1 MKKKPA
7 AKKTVAKKSTSST
20 ALKKV
25 VKKKTAPAKTSSGKT
40 ESAAAIVE
48 ELRKKGSQAIK
59 NVLLKHGAT
68 EPFFGTKISDMKPIQ
83 KRLKK
88 HYQLALDLYATGI
101 SDAMYLAGLIADET
115 QFTRADLE
123 RWLDEAPW
131 YMISEYTVP
140 WVAAESAHGWELA
153 RKWIESKEEKTAA
166 CGWTVLSNLI
176 AVKPDEE
183 LDFGALQK
191 LLERVRKTIHQQP
204 NRVRCAMNNFV
215 ISCGGYLQ
223 PLTAQAQKAAKEIG
237 VVEVDMG
244 DTSCKVPFAP
254 EYIEKM
260 HSRGM
265 LGKKRKTC
273 RC

>member
-7 AKKTVAKKSTSST
+7 PKKPVATKTAAHTAKKVAAKTPVAKT
-20 ALKKV
+20 
-25 VKKKTAPAKTSSGKT
+25 GRQ

-48 ELRKKGSQAIK
+48 ELRKLGSESIK
-59 NVLLKHGAT
+59 NVLRKHGAT
-68 EPFFGTKISDMKPIQ
+68 EPFFGTKITDMKPIQ

-88 HYQLALDLYATGI
+88 NYQLAKDLYATGI

-115 QFTRADLE
+115 QMTKADLQA
-123 RWLDEAPW
+123 WLDKAPW

-153 RKWIESKEEKTAA
+153 QKWIDSRDEKTAA
-166 CGWTVLSNLI
+166 CGWTTLSNLI

-183 LDFGALQK
+183 LDFPALLK
-191 LLERVRKTIHQQP
+191 LLERVRKTIHQSP
-204 NRVRCAMNNFV
+204 NRVRGAMNCFV

-223 PLTAQAQKAAKEIG
+223 PLTAQAHKFAKEIG
-237 VVEVDMG
+237 VVEMDMG

-254 EYIEKM
+254 EYIERM
-260 HSRGM
+260 HERGQ
-265 LGKKRKTC
+265 LGKKKKTC

>member
-7 AKKTVAKKSTSST
+7 AKPVQKATAVKTKA
-20 ALKKV
+20 
-25 VKKKTAPAKTSSGKT
+25 APKQ

-48 ELRKKGSQAIK
+48 ELRKLGSESIK
-59 NVLLKHGAT
+59 RVLLKHGAT
-68 EPFFGTKISDMKPIQ
+68 EPFFGTKIQDMKPIQ
-83 KRLKK
+83 KRIKK
-88 HYQLALDLYATGI
+88 NYELAKELYATGI

-115 QFTRADLE
+115 RMTRADLQN
-123 RWLDEAPW
+123 WLGKAPW

-153 RKWIESKEEKTAA
+153 QKWIESKEEKTAA
-166 CGWTVLSNLI
+166 CGWTTLSNLI

-183 LDFGALQK
+183 LDFDVLSK
-191 LLERVRKTIHQQP
+191 LIERVRKTIHQAP
-204 NRVRCAMNNFV
+204 NRVRSAMNGFV

-223 PLTAQAQKAAKEIG
+223 PLTAQAQIAAKAIG
-237 VVEVDMG
+237 VVEVDLG

-254 EYIEKM
+254 EYIAKM
-260 HSRGM
+260 HARGM

>member
-1 MKKKPA
+1 MKKKPTPKQSA
-7 AKKTVAKKSTSST
+7 AKKSPAAVATKPAT
-20 ALKKV
+20 
-25 VKKKTAPAKTSSGKT
+25 KTATKSGGT

-48 ELRKKGSQAIK
+48 ELRRMGSESIKK
-59 NVLLKHGAT
+59 VLLKHGAT
-68 EPFFGTKISDMKPIQ
+68 EPFFGTKITDMKPIQ
-83 KRLKK
+83 KRIKK
-88 HYQLALDLYATGI
+88 NYELAKELYATGI

-115 QFTRADLE
+115 QMTKADLQN
-123 RWLDEAPW
+123 WLDKAPW

-140 WVAAESAHGWELA
+140 WVAAESSHGWELA
-153 RKWIESKEEKTAA
+153 QKWIDSKDEKTAT
-166 CGWTVLSNLI
+166 CGWTTLSSLV

-183 LDFGALQK
+183 LDFDALSK
-191 LLERVRKTIHQQP
+191 LLERVRKTIHQSP
-204 NRVRCAMNNFV
+204 NRVRSAMNGFV

-260 HSRGM
+260 HARGQ
-265 LGKKRKTC
+265 LGKKKKTC

>member
-1 MKKKPA
+1 MKRKPAPKKTAARKTAVKTVAAKPAKKAAPA
-7 AKKTVAKKSTSST
+7 AKKMA
-20 ALKKV
+20 
-25 VKKKTAPAKTSSGKT
+25 GK

-48 ELRKKGSQAIK
+48 ELRRKGNITIK
-59 NVLLKHGAT
+59 NILLKHGAK
-68 EPFFGTKISDMKPIQ
+68 EPFFGTKIQDMKPIQ
-83 KRLKK
+83 KRIKK
-88 HYQLALDLYATGI
+88 DYELAKQLYATGI

-115 QFTRADLE
+115 KMTKAELQQWLE
-123 RWLDEAPW
+123 EAPW
-131 YMISEYTVP
+131 YMISDYTVP
-140 WVAAESAHGWELA
+140 WVAAEGPHGWELA
-153 RKWIESKEEKTAA
+153 KQWIESKDEKVAS
-166 CGWTVLSNLI
+166 CGWTTLSNLI

-204 NRVRCAMNNFV
+204 NRVRSAMNQFV
-215 ISCGGYLQ
+215 IACGGYLR
-223 PLTAQAQKAAKEIG
+223 PLTDAAQKAAKEIG

-254 EYIEKM
+254 EYIAKM
-260 HSRGM
+260 HARGM